1 MGEGTHWWP
10 QGWLGKMVL
19 SYVKGNL
26 LLFKFYLAN
35 ISKLH
40 QLPQVIFDKV
50 LQSNQDQVLLL
61 FLFSTYTSNFTVKYI
76 FAHLWLTALV
86 KISSEVFSI
95 SVDEEPRH
103 TTGGG

>member
-1 MGEGTHWWP
+1 
-10 QGWLGKMVL
+10 MVL

-61 FLFSTYTSNFTVKYI
+61 FLFSTYTSITVKYI

-86 KISSEVFSI
+86 KISSEVFFI
-95 SVDEEPRH
+95 SVDEEPGH

>member
-61 FLFSTYTSNFTVKYI
+61 FLFSTYTSKFTV
-76 FAHLWLTALV
+76 F
-86 KISSEVFSI
+86 FI
-95 SVDEEPRH
+95 SVDEEPGH
-103 TTGGG
+103 TSGGG

>member
-1 MGEGTHWWP
+1 MPFTTRCQEVGEGTHWWP

-40 QLPQVIFDKV
+40 QLPQVIFDEV
-50 LQSNQDQVLLL
+50 LQIKIKCFSVF
-61 FLFSTYTSNFTVKYI
+61 FLNIHF
-76 FAHLWLTALV
+76 
-86 KISSEVFSI
+86 
-95 SVDEEPRH
+95 
-103 TTGGG
+103 